1 MLTETNTLSLH
12 MMHMS
17 SWFVGPVISK
27 EMVASTIVV
36 VDVVNQ
42 GVAIVAVEI
51 MELCYYNNNRIITN
65 TIVRWC
71 QVETEKQLTL
81 NVMDFRNGGI
91 LLSISQITTAIINA
105 KFKVVVK
112 MSQSCFKLMM
122 VLKKMK
128 IRKISLAL
136 GSYQILVPLWV

>member
-1 MLTETNTLSLH
+1 
-12 MMHMS
+12 
-17 SWFVGPVISK
+17 
-27 EMVASTIVV
+27 
-36 VDVVNQ
+36 
-42 GVAIVAVEI
+42 
-51 MELCYYNNNRIITN
+51 
-65 TIVRWC
+65 
-71 QVETEKQLTL
+71 
-81 NVMDFRNGGI
+81 MDFRNGGI

-136 GSYQILVPLWV
+136 GSY